1 MSFGIMA
8 SNPLRLLKITRLPLL
23 VVSIA
28 LLAIGVYALQSDLFG
43 DDLFAYLALALGGFY
58 LVMSLIF
65 MPFVIRKIENM
76 QMQRLQ
82 REQQ

>member
-1 MSFGIMA
+1 
-8 SNPLRLLKITRLPLL
+8 
-23 VVSIA
+23 
-28 LLAIGVYALQSDLFG
+28 LQSDLFG